1 MNMIITCPCGEKKF
15 EIDGSLIPEKGRNLQ
30 CGSCNREWFFKPN
43 ILLLDEEKEETNDL
57 KKELKIDIKS
67 NVDNDNKKPFLK
79 QANSKN
85 KTTKKKVSLLSI
97 LLVAL
102 LSFIALIIILDTFK
116 SVLILYIPNIETI
129 LNNLYETLKDISL
142 FIKDLINN

>member
-1 MNMIITCPCGEKKF
+1 MIITCPSCEKMF
-15 EIDGSLIPEKGRNLQ
+15 EIDASLIPEKGRNLQ
-30 CGSCNREWFFKPN
+30 CGSCNHEWFFKTN
-43 ILLLDEEKEETNDL
+43 ILVLDEEKEEINDL
-57 KKELKIDIKS
+57 KNEVEIDIKS
-67 NVDNDNKKPFLK
+67 NVDSDNKKSFFK
-79 QANSKN
+79 QANSKS
-85 KTTKKKVSLLSI
+85 KITKKKVSLLSI
-97 LLVAL
+97 LLVGL